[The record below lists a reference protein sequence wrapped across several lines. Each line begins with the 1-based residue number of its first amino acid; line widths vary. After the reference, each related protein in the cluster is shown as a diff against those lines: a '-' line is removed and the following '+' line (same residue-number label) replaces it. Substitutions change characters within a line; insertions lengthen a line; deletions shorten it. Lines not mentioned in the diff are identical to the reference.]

1 MAQQNKDTNELI
13 KVRRQKLADLQAA
26 GKNPFEIM
34 KYDVTHHSKEIK
46 DNFEEL
52 EGKEVAVAGRLM
64 FKRVMGKASFCNVQD
79 LQGGIQAYV
88 ARDEIGVES
97 YQDFKKMD
105 IGDIVGIKGKVFA
118 TKTGEKSIHAEEV
131 ILLSKSLKPLP
142 EKFHGLTDTDT
153 RYRQRYVDLIM
164 NEESKEV
171 FNLNEDCEIWVQ
183 GQVTSKGTY
192 ESPKMIG
199 TIPKDLLNK
208 SKDEIVAYFK
218 EKYPNKEIASM
229 NQYEIILG
237 NAQKK
242 EPSKANKYSI
252 EEKDG
257 FIYVYKYDKEGT
269 KSQVEKTDISVDSLP
284 KSVQEELTSG
294 ILVDNEDDAYS
305 KLENFGS

>member
-1 MAQQNKDTNELI
+1 MFEKKKEFSWKIPTLVLLGVIVLSCGIGIGVQIRETQQA
-13 KVRRQKLADLQAA
+13 RQALQA
-26 GKNPFEIM
+26 
-34 KYDVTHHSKEIK
+34 SK
-46 DNFEEL
+46 
-52 EGKEVAVAGRLM
+52 
-64 FKRVMGKASFCNVQD
+64 
-79 LQGGIQAYV
+79 
-88 ARDEIGVES
+88 
-97 YQDFKKMD
+97 
-105 IGDIVGIKGKVFA
+105 
-118 TKTGEKSIHAEEV
+118 
-131 ILLSKSLKPLP
+131 
-142 EKFHGLTDTDT
+142 
-153 RYRQRYVDLIM
+153 
-164 NEESKEV
+164 ESKEV

-242 EPSKANKYSI
+242 EPSKSNKYSI

>member
-1 MAQQNKDTNELI
+1 M
-13 KVRRQKLADLQAA
+13 
-26 GKNPFEIM
+26 FE
-34 KYDVTHHSKEIK
+34 KKKEFSWKIPT
-46 DNFEEL
+46 L
-52 EGKEVAVAGRLM
+52 VL
-64 FKRVMGKASFCNVQD
+64 
-79 LQGGIQAYV
+79 L
-88 ARDEIGVES
+88 
-97 YQDFKKMD
+97 
-105 IGDIVGIKGKVFA
+105 GDIVLSCGIGIGVQIRETQQA
-118 TKTGEKSIHAEEV
+118 RQA
-131 ILLSKSLKPLP
+131 LQASK
-142 EKFHGLTDTDT
+142 
-153 RYRQRYVDLIM
+153 
-164 NEESKEV
+164 ESKEV

>member
-1 MAQQNKDTNELI
+1 MFEKKKEFSWKIPTLVLLGVIVLSCGIGIGVQIRETQQA
-13 KVRRQKLADLQAA
+13 RQALQA
-26 GKNPFEIM
+26 
-34 KYDVTHHSKEIK
+34 SK
-46 DNFEEL
+46 
-52 EGKEVAVAGRLM
+52 
-64 FKRVMGKASFCNVQD
+64 
-79 LQGGIQAYV
+79 
-88 ARDEIGVES
+88 
-97 YQDFKKMD
+97 
-105 IGDIVGIKGKVFA
+105 
-118 TKTGEKSIHAEEV
+118 
-131 ILLSKSLKPLP
+131 
-142 EKFHGLTDTDT
+142 
-153 RYRQRYVDLIM
+153 
-164 NEESKEV
+164 ESKEV

-269 KSQVEKTDISVDSLP
+269 TSQVEKTDISVDSLP

>member
-1 MAQQNKDTNELI
+1 MFEKKKEFSWKIPTLVLLGVIVLSCGIGIGVQIRETQQA
-13 KVRRQKLADLQAA
+13 RQALQA
-26 GKNPFEIM
+26 
-34 KYDVTHHSKEIK
+34 SK
-46 DNFEEL
+46 
-52 EGKEVAVAGRLM
+52 
-64 FKRVMGKASFCNVQD
+64 
-79 LQGGIQAYV
+79 
-88 ARDEIGVES
+88 
-97 YQDFKKMD
+97 
-105 IGDIVGIKGKVFA
+105 
-118 TKTGEKSIHAEEV
+118 
-131 ILLSKSLKPLP
+131 
-142 EKFHGLTDTDT
+142 
-153 RYRQRYVDLIM
+153 
-164 NEESKEV
+164 ESKEV

-294 ILVDNEDDAYS
+294 ILVDNEDDDYS

>member
-1 MAQQNKDTNELI
+1 MFEKKKEFSWKIPTLVLLGVIVLSCGIGIGVQIRETQQA
-13 KVRRQKLADLQAA
+13 RQALQA
-26 GKNPFEIM
+26 
-34 KYDVTHHSKEIK
+34 SK
-46 DNFEEL
+46 
-52 EGKEVAVAGRLM
+52 
-64 FKRVMGKASFCNVQD
+64 
-79 LQGGIQAYV
+79 
-88 ARDEIGVES
+88 
-97 YQDFKKMD
+97 
-105 IGDIVGIKGKVFA
+105 
-118 TKTGEKSIHAEEV
+118 
-131 ILLSKSLKPLP
+131 
-142 EKFHGLTDTDT
+142 
-153 RYRQRYVDLIM
+153 
-164 NEESKEV
+164 ESKEV

-284 KSVQEELTSG
+284 KSVQEELT
-294 ILVDNEDDAYS
+294 
-305 KLENFGS
+305 

>member
-1 MAQQNKDTNELI
+1 MFEKKKVFSWKIPTLVLLGVIVLSCGIGIGVQIRETQQA
-13 KVRRQKLADLQAA
+13 RQALQA
-26 GKNPFEIM
+26 
-34 KYDVTHHSKEIK
+34 SK
-46 DNFEEL
+46 
-52 EGKEVAVAGRLM
+52 
-64 FKRVMGKASFCNVQD
+64 
-79 LQGGIQAYV
+79 
-88 ARDEIGVES
+88 
-97 YQDFKKMD
+97 
-105 IGDIVGIKGKVFA
+105 
-118 TKTGEKSIHAEEV
+118 
-131 ILLSKSLKPLP
+131 
-142 EKFHGLTDTDT
+142 
-153 RYRQRYVDLIM
+153 
-164 NEESKEV
+164 ESKEV

>member
-1 MAQQNKDTNELI
+1 MFEKKKEFSWKIPTLVLLGVIVLSCGIGIGVQIRETQQA
-13 KVRRQKLADLQAA
+13 RQALQA
-26 GKNPFEIM
+26 
-34 KYDVTHHSKEIK
+34 SK
-46 DNFEEL
+46 
-52 EGKEVAVAGRLM
+52 
-64 FKRVMGKASFCNVQD
+64 
-79 LQGGIQAYV
+79 
-88 ARDEIGVES
+88 
-97 YQDFKKMD
+97 
-105 IGDIVGIKGKVFA
+105 
-118 TKTGEKSIHAEEV
+118 
-131 ILLSKSLKPLP
+131 
-142 EKFHGLTDTDT
+142 
-153 RYRQRYVDLIM
+153 
-164 NEESKEV
+164 ESKEV

-218 EKYPNKEIASM
+218 EKYPNKEIESM

-257 FIYVYKYDKEGT
+257 FIYVYKYNKEGT

>member
-1 MAQQNKDTNELI
+1 MFEKKKEFSWKIPTLVLLGVIVLSCGIGIGVQIRETQQA
-13 KVRRQKLADLQAA
+13 RQALQA
-26 GKNPFEIM
+26 
-34 KYDVTHHSKEIK
+34 SK
-46 DNFEEL
+46 
-52 EGKEVAVAGRLM
+52 
-64 FKRVMGKASFCNVQD
+64 
-79 LQGGIQAYV
+79 
-88 ARDEIGVES
+88 
-97 YQDFKKMD
+97 
-105 IGDIVGIKGKVFA
+105 
-118 TKTGEKSIHAEEV
+118 
-131 ILLSKSLKPLP
+131 
-142 EKFHGLTDTDT
+142 
-153 RYRQRYVDLIM
+153 
-164 NEESKEV
+164 ESKEV

-199 TIPKDLLNK
+199 TISKDLLNK

>member
-1 MAQQNKDTNELI
+1 MFEKKKEFSWKIPTLVLLGVIVLSCGRGIGVQIRETQQA
-13 KVRRQKLADLQAA
+13 RQALQA
-26 GKNPFEIM
+26 
-34 KYDVTHHSKEIK
+34 SK
-46 DNFEEL
+46 
-52 EGKEVAVAGRLM
+52 
-64 FKRVMGKASFCNVQD
+64 
-79 LQGGIQAYV
+79 
-88 ARDEIGVES
+88 
-97 YQDFKKMD
+97 
-105 IGDIVGIKGKVFA
+105 
-118 TKTGEKSIHAEEV
+118 
-131 ILLSKSLKPLP
+131 
-142 EKFHGLTDTDT
+142 
-153 RYRQRYVDLIM
+153 
-164 NEESKEV
+164 ESKEV

>member
-105 IGDIVGIKGKVFA
+105 IGDIVGVKGYPFV
-118 TKTGEKSIHAEEV
+118 TKTGEKSIHATEV
-131 ILLSKSLKPLP
+131 TLLSKSLQILP
-142 EKFHGLTDTDT
+142 EKHHGCLWRHRAHGRRQNLRDI
-153 RYRQRYVDLIM
+153 YRNAGRKHDKRPL
-164 NEESKEV
+164 E
-171 FNLNEDCEIWVQ
+171 
-183 GQVTSKGTY
+183 
-192 ESPKMIG
+192 
-199 TIPKDLLNK
+199 K
-208 SKDEIVAYFK
+208 SGGKC
-218 EKYPNKEIASM
+218 
-229 NQYEIILG
+229 
-237 NAQKK
+237 
-242 EPSKANKYSI
+242 I
-252 EEKDG
+252 E
-257 FIYVYKYDKEGT
+257 
-269 KSQVEKTDISVDSLP
+269 
-284 KSVQEELTSG
+284 KSVMVLCQ
-294 ILVDNEDDAYS
+294 
-305 KLENFGS
+305 

>member
-1 MAQQNKDTNELI
+1 MFEKKKEFSWKIPTLVLLGVIVLSCGIGIGVQIRETQQA
-13 KVRRQKLADLQAA
+13 RQALQA
-26 GKNPFEIM
+26 
-34 KYDVTHHSKEIK
+34 SK
-46 DNFEEL
+46 
-52 EGKEVAVAGRLM
+52 
-64 FKRVMGKASFCNVQD
+64 
-79 LQGGIQAYV
+79 
-88 ARDEIGVES
+88 
-97 YQDFKKMD
+97 
-105 IGDIVGIKGKVFA
+105 
-118 TKTGEKSIHAEEV
+118 
-131 ILLSKSLKPLP
+131 
-142 EKFHGLTDTDT
+142 
-153 RYRQRYVDLIM
+153 
-164 NEESKEV
+164 ESKEV

-208 SKDEIVAYFK
+208 SKDEIVEYFK

>member
-1 MAQQNKDTNELI
+1 MFEKKKEFSWNIPTLVLLGVIVLSCGIGIGVQIRETQQA
-13 KVRRQKLADLQAA
+13 RQALQA
-26 GKNPFEIM
+26 
-34 KYDVTHHSKEIK
+34 SK
-46 DNFEEL
+46 
-52 EGKEVAVAGRLM
+52 
-64 FKRVMGKASFCNVQD
+64 
-79 LQGGIQAYV
+79 
-88 ARDEIGVES
+88 
-97 YQDFKKMD
+97 
-105 IGDIVGIKGKVFA
+105 
-118 TKTGEKSIHAEEV
+118 
-131 ILLSKSLKPLP
+131 
-142 EKFHGLTDTDT
+142 
-153 RYRQRYVDLIM
+153 
-164 NEESKEV
+164 ESKEV

>member
-1 MAQQNKDTNELI
+1 MFEKKKEFSWKIPTLVLLGVIVLSCGIGIGVQIRETQQA
-13 KVRRQKLADLQAA
+13 RQALQA
-26 GKNPFEIM
+26 
-34 KYDVTHHSKEIK
+34 SK
-46 DNFEEL
+46 
-52 EGKEVAVAGRLM
+52 
-64 FKRVMGKASFCNVQD
+64 
-79 LQGGIQAYV
+79 
-88 ARDEIGVES
+88 
-97 YQDFKKMD
+97 
-105 IGDIVGIKGKVFA
+105 
-118 TKTGEKSIHAEEV
+118 
-131 ILLSKSLKPLP
+131 
-142 EKFHGLTDTDT
+142 
-153 RYRQRYVDLIM
+153 
-164 NEESKEV
+164 ESKEV

-305 KLENFGS
+305 KLVNFGS

>member
-1 MAQQNKDTNELI
+1 MFEKKKEFSWKIPTLVLLGVIVLSCGIGIGVQIRETQQA
-13 KVRRQKLADLQAA
+13 RQALQA
-26 GKNPFEIM
+26 
-34 KYDVTHHSKEIK
+34 SK
-46 DNFEEL
+46 
-52 EGKEVAVAGRLM
+52 
-64 FKRVMGKASFCNVQD
+64 
-79 LQGGIQAYV
+79 
-88 ARDEIGVES
+88 
-97 YQDFKKMD
+97 
-105 IGDIVGIKGKVFA
+105 
-118 TKTGEKSIHAEEV
+118 
-131 ILLSKSLKPLP
+131 
-142 EKFHGLTDTDT
+142 
-153 RYRQRYVDLIM
+153 
-164 NEESKEV
+164 ESKEV

-305 KLENFGS
+305 KLENFGSKLLIFYINIFKISPY

>member
-1 MAQQNKDTNELI
+1 MFEKKKEFSWKIPTLVLLGVIVLSCGIGIGVQIRETQQA
-13 KVRRQKLADLQAA
+13 RQALQA
-26 GKNPFEIM
+26 
-34 KYDVTHHSKEIK
+34 SK
-46 DNFEEL
+46 
-52 EGKEVAVAGRLM
+52 
-64 FKRVMGKASFCNVQD
+64 
-79 LQGGIQAYV
+79 
-88 ARDEIGVES
+88 
-97 YQDFKKMD
+97 
-105 IGDIVGIKGKVFA
+105 
-118 TKTGEKSIHAEEV
+118 
-131 ILLSKSLKPLP
+131 
-142 EKFHGLTDTDT
+142 
-153 RYRQRYVDLIM
+153 
-164 NEESKEV
+164 ESKEV

-269 KSQVEKTDISVDSLP
+269 KLQVEKTDISVDSLP